1 MIPPLAILSIAG
13 GLTYLFMGGDLL
25 VRGSMAIARKL
36 GIPSA
41 IVGATIVALGTSLPE
56 LLVSILA
63 VNRDAGGIAMGN
75 VVGSNIANILLV
87 LGIPAIIAPIV
98 ADHRSMRAHAV
109 FMLVTSAAF
118 VGLCFFGPLR
128 EWHSL
133 VLLGILVGAILL
145 SVTGRLSLIDLSAK
159 EEKIERTLGLPERPL
174 FAALFVLFG
183 AGALPLGADLTLKG
197 VTELAAQAGIPE
209 TAIAA
214 SVVALGTSLPELS
227 VSVLAALHRQL
238 GMAIGNV
245 VGSNSLNILFVI
257 GLTGMVAPI
266 PVAERFL
273 TFDLWVMLGFAALLT
288 GLVLRGGTLG
298 RKLGIAF
305 VVSYVAY
312 VWLIF

>member
-1 MIPPLAILSIAG
+1 MNPLSILSIVG

-36 GIPSA
+36 GIPAA

-56 LLVSILA
+56 LLVSVMA
-63 VNRDAGGIAMGN
+63 ATRGSGGIALGN

-87 LGIPAIIAPIV
+87 LGVPAIIAPIV
-98 ADHRSMRAHAV
+98 SKDSSMKAHAV
-109 FMLVTSAAF
+109 FMLVTSVAF
-118 VGLCFFGPLR
+118 VILCFFGPLR
-128 EWHSL
+128 VWHSL
-133 VLLGILVGAILL
+133 ALLGILVAAILL

-174 FAALFVLFG
+174 FAGLFVLFG

-197 VTELAAQAGIPE
+197 VTEIAAQAGIPE

-227 VSVLAALHRQL
+227 VSILAALHRQL

-257 GLTGMVAPI
+257 GFTGMVAPI

-273 TFDLWVMLGFAALLT
+273 QFGLWVMLGFAVLLT
-288 GLVLRGGTLG
+288 GLVYRGATLG
-298 RKLGIAF
+298 RRLGITF
-305 VVSYVAY
+305 VAAY
-312 VWLIF
+312 VGYVWMIF